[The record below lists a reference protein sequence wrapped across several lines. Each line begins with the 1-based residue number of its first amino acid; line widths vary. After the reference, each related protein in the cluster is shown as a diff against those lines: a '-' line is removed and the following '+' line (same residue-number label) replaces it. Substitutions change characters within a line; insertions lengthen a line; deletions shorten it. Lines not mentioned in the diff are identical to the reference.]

1 MEKKLLSS
9 NKKVST
15 MKKTYMNPTTDVV
28 ALAMSQQMLAE
39 SAIRFDEN
47 GGGEVELIEENPEGG
62 AL

>member
-1 MEKKLLSS
+1 
-9 NKKVST
+9 
-15 MKKTYMNPTTDVV
+15 MKKTYMNPKTNVV
-28 ALAMSQQMLAE
+28 VLAINQQMLAG

>member
-47 GGGEVELIEENPEGG
+47 GSGEVELIEENPEGG

>member
-1 MEKKLLSS
+1 
-9 NKKVST
+9 

-47 GGGEVELIEENPEGG
+47 GGGEVELIEETPEGG